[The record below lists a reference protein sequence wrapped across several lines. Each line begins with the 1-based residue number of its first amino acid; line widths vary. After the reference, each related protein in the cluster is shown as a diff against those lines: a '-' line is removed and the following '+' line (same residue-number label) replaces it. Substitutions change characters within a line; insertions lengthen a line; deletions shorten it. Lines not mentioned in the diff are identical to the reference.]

1 MTNDNKEEETE
12 NHNTS
17 DTNGDPNNA
26 PKNNLTPTNITIN
39 NRGGIFANISTKTHA
54 VTAVGLG
61 ILSFIIL
68 LIFAGTIVIMVV
80 VIQDSVVGLV
90 FLSILAVIL
99 IILFVCTV
107 IGTIQQ
113 IKDYKELKKRN
124 IIGIQFYNSRDI
136 GTLPTYNQN
145 NEIKDIYVDNL
156 SSENKVQLLQNSES
170 RNPTPMLQ
178 AYSPSKHFYQVQPCP
193 VRPYNILH
201 TPEHNSSQNKGHHSN
216 SLPPGFHPAP
226 SIIPQTNVTMGYL
239 SPFYLPNMSQG
250 PIPQPFTPLCNNPP
264 PSRNGDKEKNPNT
277 KLDTNN
283 KKRAH
288 STTKKSVTK

>member
-68 LIFAGTIVIMVV
+68 LIFAGTIVIMVMV
-80 VIQDSVVGLV
+80 LQDSVVGLV

-99 IILFVCTV
+99 IILFICTV

-113 IKDYKELKKRN
+113 IKDYMELKKRN
-124 IIGIQFYNSRDI
+124 IIGIQFYNSRDVEV
-136 GTLPTYNQN
+136 LPTYIQN

-156 SSENKVQLLQNSES
+156 PSVNENQI
-170 RNPTPMLQ
+170 PMPQ
-178 AYSPSKHFYQVQPCP
+178 AYLPPKHYFPVQPCP
-193 VRPYNILH
+193 IRP
-201 TPEHNSSQNKGHHSN
+201 NSYRRT
-216 SLPPGFHPAP
+216 PPGFHSSQIKDHRPSSPQIKGHRANSPPPGFRPAP
-226 SIIPQTNVTMGYL
+226 SIIPQTNATMGYPR
-239 SPFYLPNMSQG
+239 PFFLPNMSQG
-250 PIPQPFTPLCNNPP
+250 PRPPQFTSFYSNPP
-264 PSRNGDKEKNPNT
+264 PSQNGDEEEKPNV
-277 KLDTNN
+277 KLNANN
-283 KKRAH
+283 KN
-288 STTKKSVTK
+288 